1 MEHRHVCWP
10 TCRQFKSCI
19 FSDSASAIRVQVCH
33 VFVSLFFEVL
43 GVQRVCCVRVGHV
56 ALDRRSIWFGWAAG
70 RVFPSVCHRH
80 RFMRTL
86 LTITKVCV
94 RVCCVSLAHL
104 VLDCGEKYMV

>member
-56 ALDRRSIWFGWAAG
+56 ALDRRCIWFGWAAG

-80 RFMRTL
+80 RFMRAL
-86 LTITKVCV
+86 FTITKVCV
-94 RVCCVSLAHL
+94 RVCCVSLAHV
-104 VLDCGEKYMV
+104 VLDCGEKHMV